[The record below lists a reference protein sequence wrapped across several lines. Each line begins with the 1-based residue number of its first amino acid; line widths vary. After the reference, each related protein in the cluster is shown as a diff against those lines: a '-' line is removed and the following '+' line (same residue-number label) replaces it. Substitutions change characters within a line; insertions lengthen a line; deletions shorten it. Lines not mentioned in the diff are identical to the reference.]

1 MTSVEY
7 RELVTVMPLIHGK
20 FPLEFTWRG
29 CRHRVRSIESF
40 HSKTISH
47 RNGVIRRRF
56 FRLRTASGMRCLLSQ
71 NVERETWHLEKVLID
86 QGGVR

>member
-7 RELVTVMPLIHGK
+7 RELVTVVPLTCGK
-20 FPLEFTWRG
+20 LPLEFTWRG
-29 CRHRVRSIESF
+29 RRHRVRSVESF
-40 HSKTISH
+40 HTETKSH
-47 RNGVIRRRF
+47 RNGVIQRRF

-71 NVERETWHLEKVLID
+71 EVERETWHLEKVLIN